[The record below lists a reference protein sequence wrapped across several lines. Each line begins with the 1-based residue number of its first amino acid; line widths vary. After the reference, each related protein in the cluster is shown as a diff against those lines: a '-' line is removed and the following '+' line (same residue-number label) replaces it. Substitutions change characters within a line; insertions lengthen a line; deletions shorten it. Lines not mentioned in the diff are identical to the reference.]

1 MKIKRIII
9 AVLVVLAPVSFA
21 STTTETAV
29 NNGMECMAAQ
39 SASD

>member
-9 AVLVVLAPVSFA
+9 AMLVVLAPVSFA
-21 STTTETAV
+21 SATETAV
-29 NNGMECMAAQ
+29 SNGIECMAAQ